1 MAFSLSRRDVLT
13 VAALSAASASS
24 LAEQSNTLKRACT
37 FVLVHGGW
45 HGGWCWR
52 RVADRLSRQGQVVF
66 TPTLTGL
73 GERAHLLSAAIRLD
87 THITDIVN
95 VLRWENLKD
104 VVLVGHSYAGFV
116 LSGVAE
122 QCADA
127 IRSLVFLDAFVPANG
142 ESLADLAS
150 TGVRDLIDSA
160 RKRDAIDVPPVPASR
175 FNLND
180 ADRAWVDAKCTPH
193 PLRTFTDRSATTGAR
208 ERIARKAY
216 IRTTGFPSV
225 PFDAAYATARKN
237 SSWHTY
243 EIAGGHDAMVDSPDQ
258 LAEILLANCS

>member
-1 MAFSLSRRDVLT
+1 MTLSLSRRDVLT
-13 VAALSAASASS
+13 VGALSAASASS
-24 LAEQSNTLKRACT
+24 RAEQSNTAKRACT

-52 RVADRLSRQGQVVF
+52 RVADRLHRQGQVVF
-66 TPTLTGL
+66 IPTLTGL
-73 GERAHLLSAAIRLD
+73 GERSHLLSPAVGLD

-95 VLRWENLKD
+95 VLRWESLKD

-116 LSGVAE
+116 ISGVAE

-127 IRSLVFLDAFVPANG
+127 IGSMVFLDAFVPANG
-142 ESLADLAS
+142 EALTDLAS
-150 TGVRDLIDSA
+150 QGVRELIDAA
-160 RKRDAIDVPPVPASR
+160 RKRGTIDVPPVPASR
-175 FNLND
+175 FNLTE

-193 PLRTFTDRSATTGAR
+193 PLRTFTDRLTTTGAH

-216 IRTTGFPSV
+216 IRATGFSSV

-237 SSWHTY
+237 SSWRTY
-243 EIAGGHDAMVDSPDQ
+243 EIAAGHDAMVDAAEP
-258 LAEILLANCS
+258 LAEILLANCP